1 MLRLDNKDLA
11 ELLIMFR
18 NLDQRMASYTEHP
31 ALAIF
36 DDLNPVPQHAGSMN
50 LDDSEDEVELE
61 ENAYG
66 EVSHRDMVAGN
77 EEEEECEGGNSQEES
92 QNSRVGVQCLDREL
106 PPPPQFHPLS
116 HDSPEHTRYLT
127 LPAEFPSYN
136 SGKRAQLTPRSF
148 FQLYFSD
155 AEFDTLAK
163 NTNAYAEHKNAGQ
176 GGRRWKAT
184 TAGEIMI
191 FVGLL
196 IYMGVHKAR
205 IGLYWEGS
213 HEFPV
218 HDITRYMSKF
228 RFEQL
233 KRYFHVAPVQATSQS
248 RPSGHWTEKLQPLA
262 RNLEK
267 RFQAYMVPG
276 SSVAIDE
283 MMVRFTG
290 RSVHTVMMRA
300 KPIPQGFKMLAL
312 CERGYTYAFMFTSR
326 VDKFS
331 DLKDSLYQ
339 GPSKQ
344 SLSPTS
350 HAVFQLMMSLPYT
363 THRFILYCD
372 NYFSNIPLFKALREY
387 SIAACGTARPNSSK
401 YPPPLKFNK
410 HTSHLPWNTL
420 SGMVLHDVLAIV
432 WQDKNV
438 VRFLTTY
445 HECTGED
452 KNFAI
457 RSRRRPRIT
466 PNNRDLILAGWGDQA
481 IKEMRIPLLSVNYN
495 DYMGGVDIADQ
506 RRSYYNTQLR
516 VCRNWLPLF
525 FWLLDTAIINSFLLA
540 QTYLHH
546 PVPPFHTA
554 SPDPLSQSPSSPHSQ
569 AAVTIRLASESLYT
583 FPYNSPTT
591 STNNTYSSTTN
602 TRATVW
608 NNHGFFRTRLAWNL
622 VLEGFRRM
630 NPTSTHAHQINPS
643 ATSQSGTQQFFPG
656 VIPQESSKKRG
667 SGTYITKNFELDR
680 RRLIPGSHTLE
691 KAVRSKN
698 LCLFCRFLSKSPHF
712 ASVFHD
718 PQGPG
723 GRVHY
728 TGFQCSLCEVPL
740 CKNFCMRSYHDPR
753 FTGEK

>member
-1 MLRLDNKDLA
+1 MV
-11 ELLIMFR
+11 R
-18 NLDQRMASYTEHP
+18 NFDRRMSSYNEHP
-31 ALAIF
+31 ALALL
-36 DDLNPVPQHAGSMN
+36 DDLNPAPQHASPMN
-50 LDDSEDEVELE
+50 LDDSEEEVELE
-61 ENAYG
+61 EDAYG
-66 EVSHRDMVAGN
+66 EVDHGDIVTEN
-77 EEEEECEGGNSQEES
+77 EEEEEFEGENGQEES
-92 QNSRVGVQCLDREL
+92 PNNRVSASRLDREL
-106 PPPPQFHPLS
+106 PPPPQFCPLI
-116 HDSPEHTRYLT
+116 HDSPEHSRYLT
-127 LPAEFPSYN
+127 LPSEFVSHN
-136 SGKRAQLTPRSF
+136 TTASTSASHGRRTQLTPGSF

-155 AEFDTLAK
+155 AEFDTLAE
-163 NTNAYAEHKNAGQ
+163 NTNAYAKYKNAGQ
-176 GGRRWKAT
+176 AGRRWTKT

-218 HDITRYMSKF
+218 HDITHYMSKF

-233 KRYFHVAPVQATSQS
+233 KRYFHVAPVTLLS
-248 RPSGHWTEKLQPLA
+248 RSSGHWTEKLQPLA

-267 RFQAYMVPG
+267 KFQAYMVPG

-290 RSVHTVMMRA
+290 RSVHTIMMRA

-339 GPSKQ
+339 GQSKQ
-344 SLSPTS
+344 ILSPTS

-401 YPPPLKFNK
+401 YPRTLKFNK

-420 SGMVLHDVLAIV
+420 SGIVLNDVLAIV

-452 KNFAI
+452 KNFAV

-466 PNNRDLILAGWGDQA
+466 PNNRDLVLAGWGDQS

-495 DYMGGVDIADQ
+495 DYMGGVDIADR
-506 RRSYYNTQLR
+506 RRSYYSTQLR

-525 FWLLDTAIINSFLLA
+525 FWLLDTAVINSFLLA

-546 PVPPFHTA
+546 PVPLSPTSSAA
-554 SPDPLSQSPSSPHSQ
+554 SSSQSRSTTHLPT
-569 AAVTIRLASESLYT
+569 AVTS
-583 FPYNSPTT
+583 
-591 STNNTYSSTTN
+591 
-602 TRATVW
+602 
-608 NNHGFFRTRLAWNL
+608 GL
-622 VLEGFRRM
+622 V
-630 NPTSTHAHQINPS
+630 
-643 ATSQSGTQQFFPG
+643 
-656 VIPQESSKKRG
+656 
-667 SGTYITKNFELDR
+667 
-680 RRLIPGSHTLE
+680 
-691 KAVRSKN
+691 
-698 LCLFCRFLSKSPHF
+698 
-712 ASVFHD
+712 
-718 PQGPG
+718 
-723 GRVHY
+723 
-728 TGFQCSLCEVPL
+728 
-740 CKNFCMRSYHDPR
+740 
-753 FTGEK
+753 